1 MIGSMRIFVSQKVMI
16 TFLIVICSAAAIHLC
31 VMFIHSTLQFRAEES
46 GVSFTQTLK
55 PSVGIGV
62 VSEENIE
69 HAIREGYRLFD
80 SAETYVGHHKRLG
93 RAIMKSGVP
102 RSDFFLIS
110 KLGIEHL
117 VESASQSD
125 TALSCQFSLSKIL
138 NDLQTSYLDLLL
150 IHWPG
155 KSKKCKCKKMGN
167 VNVRKCNAKCRKISS
182 SEWPRRR
189 EWLWSAMEK
198 EVEKGRVKFL
208 GISNFNSEQ
217 ISHLFSIAK
226 IFPAFNQIERH
237 PLWHDENLARFCMRK
252 NITIMAYRP
261 LSANKFTTFRED
273 NRIKNMCL
281 KYGKTLSQLAIR
293 WSIQTGVTVVTS
305 SKSKDHIRENLEVFD
320 FIITKDDMEYLNRLP
335 QIGRTN
341 DHGQDE
347 VN

>member
-1 MIGSMRIFVSQKVMI
+1 MIGSMHIFLSKKVKI
-16 TFLIVICSAAAIHLC
+16 TFLLAICSAIAIHLY
-31 VMFIHSTLQFRAEES
+31 VIFIHSTPQFRTEES
-46 GVSFTQTLK
+46 GFSFTQTLNLK
-55 PSVGIGV
+55 PSVGLGI

-80 SAETYVGHHKRLG
+80 SAETYSGHHERLG
-93 RAIMKSGVP
+93 RAIMKSEVP

-110 KLGIEHL
+110 KLGIGHL
-117 VESASQSD
+117 LESASQSD
-125 TALSCQFSLSKIL
+125 TALSCQFALSKIL
-138 NDLQTSYLDLLL
+138 HDLQTNYLDLLL

-155 KSKKCKCKKMGN
+155 KSKKS
-167 VNVRKCNAKCRKISS
+167 RKCNAKCRKISS
-182 SEWPRRR
+182 SDWPRRR

-237 PLWHDENLARFCMRK
+237 PLWHDENLARFCIRN
-252 NITIMAYRP
+252 NISIMAYRP
-261 LSANKFTTFRED
+261 LNAVKFTAFRED

-320 FIITKDDMEYLNRLP
+320 FIITKDDMEYLNGLP

-341 DHGQDE
+341 DQGQDE